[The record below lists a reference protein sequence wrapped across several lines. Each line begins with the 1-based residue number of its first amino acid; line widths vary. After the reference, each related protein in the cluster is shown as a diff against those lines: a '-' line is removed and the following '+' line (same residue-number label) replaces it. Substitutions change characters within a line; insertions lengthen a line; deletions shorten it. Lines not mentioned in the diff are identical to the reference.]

1 MESAGTPALPPGRGE
16 GGPLSHTTYTSELK
30 MGHVYMQELEH
41 RQLLGKTGKSSYL
54 GLGNSFLA
62 MTPKAQATKEKT
74 EKLDIS

>member
-1 MESAGTPALPPGRGE
+1 
-16 GGPLSHTTYTSELK
+16 